1 MTWAN
6 PQKTWRKSV
15 LSGVAA
21 EPDDECRVDEPP
33 SGLRQGT
40 PLPFPKPRLKMVRK
54 IRKAVIPAAGF
65 GTRMLPATKSV
76 PKELLT
82 VVDRPIIDYILEEAF
97 GAGIEHV
104 VIVTGRMKG
113 AIEDHFDHAFELD
126 TSLRKAGKHQL
137 ADRIAGATPRTG
149 AVSFV
154 RQQEARG
161 LGHAIWTA
169 RHIVG
174 DEPFAVLLP
183 DMLMVAETPCL
194 ASMTALYEK
203 TGSNVIAVER
213 CDPAEAHKFGIV
225 SLKPSAEGPVLTG
238 LVEKPAPGTAPSNFF
253 ISGRYILHPEIFGML
268 ENQEPGAGGEI
279 QLTDAL
285 RTLLETQSIR
295 PYEFSGRTFDCGSPA
310 GYVSANL
317 HLAMARPELA
327 SILSAEFGGL
337 FAGEGAKAA

>member
-1 MTWAN
+1 LFDFAAPSWN
-6 PQKTWRKSV
+6 P
-15 LSGVAA
+15 AA
-21 EPDDECRVDEPP
+21 TLPLWVGSS
-33 SGLRQGT
+33 SGLLGGAF
-40 PLPFPKPRLKMVRK
+40 LPFEPEILMHPK

-82 VVDRPIIDYILEEAF
+82 VVDRPIIDYIVEEAF
-97 GAGIEHV
+97 SAGIEHI

-113 AIEDHFDHAFELD
+113 AIEDHFDQAFELD
-126 TSLRKAGKHQL
+126 ACLRRAGKENL
-137 ADRIAGATPRTG
+137 AERISGSTPGTG
-149 AVSFV
+149 AMSFV

-169 RHIVG
+169 RHVVG

-183 DMLMVAETPCL
+183 DMLMVAEKPCL
-194 ASMTALYEK
+194 ASMVDLYAE

-225 SLKPSAEGPVLTG
+225 SLKPSSSGPLITG
-238 LVEKPAPGTAPSNFF
+238 MVEKPAPGTAPSNFY
-253 ISGRYILHPEIFGML
+253 ISGRYILHPEVFSLL
-268 ENQEPGAGGEI
+268 ENQAPGAGGEI

-285 RTLLETQSIR
+285 RALLESEEMR

-310 GYVSANL
+310 GYVAANL
-317 HLAMARPELA
+317 RLALARPELA
-327 SILSAEFGGL
+327 AMLQAELADAYG
-337 FAGEGAKAA
+337 ADAKAA